1 MINIEKYQ
9 TLLSSYKNSFTKH
22 WKDEKSKWEA
32 VKCFQDNWNIDAE
45 DFSKMFEKAT
55 EKGAYLLTAARTFP
69 RGMITEFAKA
79 DAEATRSMFRTL
91 FDESLDLA
99 FRVEAFR
106 KSSDEIQL
114 KYGKDKWNNHYQN
127 TNAIST
133 YLWLHYPDKYY
144 IYKFKVYRAVAEQLG
159 SDYHPKA
166 DGSVDSMIGGYQFY
180 DEVCAELGKD
190 EELKKLLGEVL
201 TSSPECYTD
210 PELKTLTID
219 FGFYIST
226 YYPIEQN
233 INANSGSGEGIIE
246 SSTRFTWIDFYT
258 KFATKMLKY
267 KDDRQALIEKIQRT
281 YKKIKMSLPKLES
294 DGMPVDID
302 PFTVF
307 SLLNKR
313 SDEDRIKIIQGL
325 ISEFS
330 IDANVPDDFSGA
342 AYNPHLMQ
350 PFYSITGNRKDD
362 DIDNLWSMFEIA
374 IEFAENDSIENREL
388 FCKSYDQ
395 VQKQWNV
402 ARSLTAGLYWIRP
415 YAYVNLDYRI
425 QDVLKN
431 PENLGPDIASKITSS
446 VPSGKKYL
454 DLRDSCLSA
463 FSSGNY
469 SYTSFPELSFKAW
482 KVSNTDMESQNNN
495 TNSDKKCWL
504 ISWNPENWDWYDY
517 DRTCA
522 KTTPEDTFIDSWSC
536 TSKKPRIGDEIFL
549 IKLGDKPRGIIGHGF
564 VHRESYSGVH
574 YDTGKAE
581 KGKQSNYIDVEFD
594 CLLNHKTEKI
604 LFQDDL
610 KTQCPSQTW
619 SPQSSGIEIKA
630 EVVPSLQ
637 NLWKEITDNR
647 SNEED
652 HTTMFDDSLFSKN
665 MILYG
670 PPGTG
675 KTYNVVNYAVAICES
690 KKYEDVK
697 AEEYQNVLARFNH
710 LKEEGRIAF
719 TTFHQSYGYEE
730 FIEGISPKTNPE
742 DASKLEYEIRDGLF
756 KAFCKRAQLVKV
768 QSASGVQMKEQP
780 RIWGMILGGTGMTEL
795 KKQCFANNEIRLGW
809 TEVKD
814 EDVEGDFIGD
824 EQASWNAKHMV
835 FDFKNS
841 MEVGDI
847 VVIEKNNKSIDA
859 IGVITGEYVYDE
871 SHERYPRSRSVEWLV
886 KDIDQNMVP
895 FLPNG
900 RKQLSRFSV
909 FAFDYIGMDVISHL
923 INEHTAES
931 VVDVEQETKPYVF
944 IIDEINRGN
953 ISKIFG
959 ELITLIEDTKRA
971 GASEAME
978 ARLPYSG
985 ESFSVPQ
992 NVYILGTMNTADRS
1006 IALMD
1011 TALRRRFDF
1020 VEMMPDTEILKGVV
1034 VEDQDTGV
1042 IVEIDK
1048 MLDAINKRIEIL
1060 YDREHMIGHA
1070 YFMKLK
1076 DDNTLENLKEIFLN
1090 RIIPLLQEYFYD
1102 DYERIQLVLGDN
1114 DKEDAYKFIEDK
1126 DVKFREFFKGQP
1138 VDDVYDEKKIYRIN
1152 KEAFDEIISY
1162 LKIYA

>member
-1 MINIEKYQ
+1 MDEANI
-9 TLLSSYKNSFTKH
+9 
-22 WKDEKSKWEA
+22 
-32 VKCFQDNWNIDAE
+32 
-45 DFSKMFEKAT
+45 
-55 EKGAYLLTAARTFP
+55 
-69 RGMITEFAKA
+69 
-79 DAEATRSMFRTL
+79 
-91 FDESLDLA
+91 
-99 FRVEAFR
+99 
-106 KSSDEIQL
+106 
-114 KYGKDKWNNHYQN
+114 
-127 TNAIST
+127 
-133 YLWLHYPDKYY
+133 
-144 IYKFKVYRAVAEQLG
+144 FK
-159 SDYHPKA
+159 
-166 DGSVDSMIGGYQFY
+166 
-180 DEVCAELGKD
+180 
-190 EELKKLLGEVL
+190 
-201 TSSPECYTD
+201 
-210 PELKTLTID
+210 
-219 FGFYIST
+219 
-226 YYPIEQN
+226 
-233 INANSGSGEGIIE
+233 
-246 SSTRFTWIDFYT
+246 WIDFYT
-258 KFATKMLKY
+258 AFATKLLEY
-267 KDDRQALIEKIQRT
+267 KDDRQALIGKIRKT
-281 YKKIKMSLPKLES
+281 YESIGISLPTLDKNNHIT
-294 DGMPVDID
+294 DID

-307 SLLNKR
+307 GLFNKGIT
-313 SDEDRIKIIQGL
+313 DQNRIAIIQGL

-330 IDANVPDDFSGA
+330 VNAAVPDDFFGIPVL
-342 AYNPHLMQ
+342 NPMKAT
-350 PFYSITGNRKDD
+350 FYRFEDERQEQ
-362 DIDNLWSMFEIA
+362 DIDNLWAVFEAA
-374 IEFAENDSIENREL
+374 IDFSAEENEDNRKR
-388 FCKSYDQ
+388 FCAAYDQ
-395 VQKQWNV
+395 ALSQYAVKWN
-402 ARSLTAGLYWIRP
+402 LTMGLYWIRP
-415 YAYVNLDYRI
+415 NAYLNLDSRNREF
-425 QDVLKN
+425 LSKS
-431 PENLGPDIASKITSS
+431 ENAPSNIAAEIKPTMS
-446 VPSGKKYL
+446 VPSAEKYL
-454 DLRDSCLSA
+454 ELRDKCRDAL
-463 FSSGNY
+463 FSGTY
-469 SYTSFPELSFKAW
+469 DYKSFPELSYKAW
-482 KVSNTDMESQNNN
+482 KVSTQPPVPPEAEEPNNISIPN
-495 TNSDKKCWL
+495 KNSWL
-504 ISWNPENWDWYDY
+504 ISWNPSIWEWPDY
-517 DRTCA
+517 DQICA
-522 KTTPEDTFIDSWSC
+522 QTTPEHTFIDSWPS
-536 TSKKPRIGDEIFL
+536 TNKMRKIGDEVFL
-549 IKLGDKPRGIIGHGF
+549 TKNGNQPRGIIGHGT
-564 VHRESYSGVH
+564 VCRENYEAENN
-574 YDTGKAE
+574 DDGKAE
-581 KGKQSNYIDVEFD
+581 DGTKYRIDVKFD
-594 CLLNHKTEKI
+594 RLLNYKNEKI
-604 LFQDDL
+604 LSQDEL
-610 KTQCPSQTW
+610 IEKWPTQTW
-619 SPQSSGIEIKA
+619 SPHSFGIEIKQ
-630 EVVPSLQ
+630 EVLPTLHL
-637 NLWKEITDNR
+637 LWNDIINGEDDWWPKLSEYDPGITEEQYREYFDNESVIKRTWLEALYDLYRMPGHLGTCKQLELRYGNSAQSYNRYLTAAAANILKASGCPAPPEDENSKYWPVLFQGRAPKNR
-647 SNEED
+647 SEGNYCWKMRDPVQKAIAELFDGDIPDMVNNEQKEQYE
-652 HTTMFDDSLFSKN
+652 HN

-675 KTYNVVNYAVAICES
+675 KTYNAVNYAVAICES
-690 KKYEDVK
+690 RQVEDIQN
-697 AEEYQNVLARFNH
+697 EDYQDVLVRFNH

-719 TTFHQSYGYEE
+719 TTFHQSCGYEE

-756 KAFCKRAQLVKV
+756 KAFCKRAQAVKV
-768 QSASGVQMKEQP
+768 QSATGVQMKDQP

-824 EQASWNAKHMV
+824 EQSSWNAKHMV

-886 KDIDQNMVP
+886 KDIDQDMVP

-909 FAFDYIGMDVISHL
+909 FAFDYIGMDVISQI

-985 ESFSVPQ
+985 ELFSVPQ
-992 NVYILGTMNTADRS
+992 NVCILGTMNTADRS

-1020 VEMMPDTEILKGVV
+1020 VEMMPNTEILKGVV
-1034 VEDQDTGV
+1034 VEDQDAGV
-1042 IVEIDK
+1042 TVEIDK